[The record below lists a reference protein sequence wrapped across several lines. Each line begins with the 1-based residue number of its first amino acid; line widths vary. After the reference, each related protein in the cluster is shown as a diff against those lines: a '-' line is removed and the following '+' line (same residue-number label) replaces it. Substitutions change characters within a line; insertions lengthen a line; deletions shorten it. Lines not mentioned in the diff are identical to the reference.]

1 MMNINTLYPHNR
13 EAYEAVM
20 NHFDSGNQKACIV
33 HATGTGKSYVIAA
46 VADHFKKVMVVAPNN
61 YIIAQVQGTVDRN
74 DVDFTTYTQLLFDAE
89 AGKINKEQYDLIV
102 FDEFHRTGAKRWAEG
117 VQHVMQ
123 LNPDAKIFG
132 TSATPIRYLDN
143 GRDIAEEL
151 FEGQVMSTLSVQD
164 AWIQKILI
172 PPVYVIGL
180 DSFSKI
186 KEDCL
191 QKINSGFIPAEG
203 RQGML
208 QQLEIAQQA
217 WDQSGGVPGII
228 RDNISPEAKRII
240 VFCPGI
246 ETLEDDRTAVM
257 NWFQKAGIQV
267 AGTYVVESSRSEKDN
282 ISEMTQFQQEE
293 EEGVKVM
300 FSINMLN
307 EGVHVPRVDALI
319 MLRRTVSMNI
329 YLQQMGRCM
338 AAIDENRPRPVI
350 LDLQNN
356 IANVGANNFY
366 FLSDEE
372 YFKSKTKYGYMGE
385 DRNMTVKGVALDIAN
400 IIGIIN
406 NKYNDYRKFFD
417 WNNNYEQAKAFF
429 EEHGHF
435 PSYKED
441 KKLYHWAIHWMN
453 KVYMK
458 SPEMN
463 EEKAKMLRDIG
474 YIYRTAKD
482 RNENLWMNNYQEA
495 MESCEQYGHFPSY
508 KENPKI
514 YCWVFAWWKR
524 SYLKNPEANEEKA
537 KMLRE
542 IGFEYQSVDVK
553 NKNQW
558 ETNYNESKAFFEKHG
573 HFPSSNH
580 NHKLYDWAKNWWRN
594 NYLADTEQQQEKA
607 DMLTAIGFKPI
618 EHKKKSQLHEEM
630 WMKNYL
636 QCKEFFD
643 EHGRFPTIKENS
655 HLYQWAKQWWILSYL
670 KNPEQHQEK
679 ADMLN
684 GVGYTYR
691 TAVQMN
697 EDKWM
702 TKYLE
707 AKAFFDKHG
716 HFPTANEN
724 QTSKKWAR
732 QWLREKY
739 ANDPVKYQQ
748 KADMLRAIGLEIE
761 DKAVPRI
768 GNPSIVRQSTGYA
781 VRCKIDEVQQMAKPI
796 TEKEYS
802 QYEDLRQSGKQ
813 DEAED
818 FKSRLAEK
826 YFKSDLSLEK
836 EKSNIIKR

>member
-1 MMNINTLYPHNR
+1 MNPDTLYPHNR

-33 HATGTGKSYVIAA
+33 HATGTGKSYVIGA
-46 VADHFKKVMVVAPNN
+46 VADHFSKVLVVAPNN
-61 YIIAQVQGTVDRN
+61 YVIAQVQATVERE
-74 DVDFTTYTQLLFDAE
+74 DVDYITYTQLMMDADK
-89 AGKINKEQYDLIV
+89 GHDDNNSYDLIV

-117 VQHVMQ
+117 VQHIMQ
-123 LNPDAKIFG
+123 RNPGAKVFG

-151 FEGQVMSTLSVQD
+151 FDGQVMSTLTVQD
-164 AWIQKILI
+164 AWVQGILV
-172 PPVYVIGL
+172 PPVYIIAL
-180 DSFSKI
+180 ENFNKI

-191 QKINSGFIPAEG
+191 LKINSEYIPAEE
-203 RQGML
+203 RPGML
-208 QQLEIAQQA
+208 QQLETAQLA

-228 RDNISPEAKRII
+228 QDNISPHVKRII
-240 VFCPGI
+240 VFCPSV
-246 ETLEDDRTAVM
+246 ESLEEDRKTIQD
-257 NWFQKAGIQV
+257 WFKQAGMRI

-282 ISEMTQFQQEE
+282 MKEMEKFQQEE
-293 EEGVKVM
+293 GGGVKVM

-307 EGVHVPRVDALI
+307 EGVHVPRVDALL

-338 AAIDENRPRPVI
+338 AATGNNRTRPVI

-356 IANVGANNFY
+356 IANVGAGNFF

-372 YFKSKTKYGYMGE
+372 YFRSKTRYGYTGE

-417 WNNNYEQAKAFF
+417 WNNNYAQAKAFF
-429 EEHGHF
+429 EENGHF

-441 KKLYHWAIHWMN
+441 MKLYHWAIYWMN
-453 KVYMK
+453 NVYPK
-458 SPEMN
+458 NPEEN
-463 EEKAKMLRDIG
+463 EEKAQMLRDIG

-482 RNENLWMNNYQEA
+482 RNESLWIDNYQEA

-573 HFPSSNH
+573 HFPSSNQ

-630 WMKNYL
+630 WMKNYEE
-636 QCKEFFD
+636 CKAFFD

-707 AKAFFDKHG
+707 AKALYDKNG
-716 HFPTANEN
+716 HFPTVTESK
-724 QTSKKWAR
+724 TSKKWAR
-732 QWLREKY
+732 QWLREIY
-739 ANDPVKYQQ
+739 ASDPVKHQQ

-761 DKAVPRI
+761 EKALPRI
-768 GNPSIVRQSTGYA
+768 SSPSIIRQGTGYA
-781 VRCKIDEVQQMAKPI
+781 IRCKMDGQQQMAKPI
-796 TEKEYS
+796 TEKEYR

-813 DEAED
+813 DDAEV
-818 FKSRLAEK
+818 FKRRLAEK

-836 EKSNIIKR
+836 EKSNIIRR